1 MFKKILIANRG
12 EIALRVIRAC
22 REMGIASVAVYSEAD
37 ADSLP
42 TKLAD
47 ESVCIG
53 PAAAAKSYLSA
64 PNIIS
69 AAEISGAEAI
79 HPGYGFLA
87 ENAKFAEACDSC
99 DIKFIGPKA
108 ESIRMMGDK
117 SVAKQKMRELGVPVI
132 PGSDGPIDDEA
143 EALRLAAEFGYPVM
157 VKASAGGGGRGMRQ
171 ANDADEL
178 AHAIQMAKGEAE
190 IAFGDATVYLEKVIQ
205 NPRHIEVQ
213 IMADTHGTVLHLGE
227 RDCSI
232 QRRHQKLIEESP
244 SPVVDD
250 LLRNKLG
257 ETAVN
262 AAAGV
267 DYHGAGTIEFLLD
280 ERGDFYFME
289 MNTRLQVEHPVTE
302 MITGTDLVKDQI
314 MVAAGEPLGYTQAD
328 VEFRG
333 HAIEFRINAED
344 PRNDF
349 MPAGGQVT
357 LFNPPGGPGV
367 RNDTHLYSGYTVPTF
382 YDSNLGKL
390 IVWGRNRDEA
400 RQRARRA
407 LDEYIIVGLKTT
419 IEFHL
424 EVLND
429 PGFISGEFT
438 TGFLDT
444 FTFVSEA

>member
-1 MFKKILIANRG
+1 LFKKILIANRG

-22 REMGIASVAVYSEAD
+22 REMDIASVAVYSEAD
-37 ADSLP
+37 ADSLA

-87 ENAKFAEACDSC
+87 ENAKFAEACESC

-157 VKASAGGGGRGMRQ
+157 VKAAAGGGGRGMRQ

-190 IAFGDATVYLEKVIQ
+190 IAFGDATVYLEKVIL

-213 IMADTHGTVLHLGE
+213 IMADMHGNVLHLGE

-257 ETAVN
+257 EAAIN

-267 DYHGAGTIEFLLD
+267 DYYGAGTIEFLLD

-314 MVAAGEPLGYTQAD
+314 TVAAGEPLGYTQAD
-328 VEFRG
+328 VEWRG

-344 PRNDF
+344 PQNDF

-390 IVWGRNRDEA
+390 IVWGRNRDDA

-429 PGFISGEFT
+429 PNFISGEFT

-444 FTFVSEA
+444 FTLVSEA